1 MIIPGKGYSM
11 LHRGKLGPASLS
23 LIIGLISGVIISLL
37 FSAGNPWIGVSGTS
51 LLIGLSCY
59 VLIKTWHWAGGG
71 KTLAWMIFLAF
82 SIRILIGLGASLILP
97 VAGYEEEVQNAGYL
111 FFDAYTRDQQA
122 WHFAESGRSLLLSFQ
137 NEFWTDQY
145 GGLMGLSAVLY
156 RFLSPD
162 THRPHLIIILGVF
175 AFSLGIPF
183 FWKAVQF
190 RWTEKIASLAAW
202 ILIFYP
208 DSILF
213 SSSQMREPFLIGLFC
228 IAFWGAVH
236 WGTKRKQAVLA
247 LAISLCLMG
256 LISLLVMAAVSSAL
270 FLWLWLED
278 FSTKLNQRLV
288 LAGWLAIFLVLFAT
302 IILGNAWFEDTARWD
317 LLLTER
323 SSGWVAK
330 SIGEIGGQ
338 ARIPFM
344 VGYGLV
350 QPLLPAALADDAI
363 AIWKSIGIFRS
374 LGWFML
380 IPFLI
385 TPLFILFK
393 LEPGKNSYILLTFIV
408 SAWILISSIRAG
420 GDQWDNPRYRT
431 IFIPWMALLV
441 SWTFFLVRE
450 LKSPWLFRIFFVEI
464 IFLAFFTNWYFSRY
478 FLLWKRLPFWENII
492 WVIGLTSIVIIGGLL
507 WDFYRQ
513 KAINYHRDQE

>member
-1 MIIPGKGYSM
+1 MFQ
-11 LHRGKLGPASLS
+11 RGKLSPAILSLS
-23 LIIGLISGVIISLL
+23 IGLISGVIISLL
-37 FSAGNPWIGVSGTS
+37 FSAGNPWIGSLATS

-59 VLIKTWHWAGGG
+59 ILIKTWHWAGGG
-71 KTLAWMIFLAF
+71 NKLAWMIILAF
-82 SIRILIGLGASLILP
+82 SIRLFVGLGAGLILP
-97 VAGYEEEVQNAGYL
+97 IAGYEEEVQKAGYL

-145 GGLMGLSAVLY
+145 GGLMGLSAIIY
-156 RFLSPD
+156 RYLSPD
-162 THRPHLIIILGVF
+162 AHRPHLIIILGAF

-190 RWTEKIASLAAW
+190 RWTEKIASLATW
-202 ILIFYP
+202 VLIFYP

-213 SSSQMREPFLIGLFC
+213 SSSQMREPYLIGLFC
-228 IAFWGAVH
+228 IAFWGAVN
-236 WGTKRKQAVLA
+236 WSSKRKQAVLA

-256 LISLLVMAAVSSAL
+256 VISLLVMAAVSSAL
-270 FLWLWLED
+270 FMWLWLEY
-278 FSTKLNQRLV
+278 FSTKLNKRWV
-288 LAGWLAIFLVLFAT
+288 LAGWLAILLVLSAS
-302 IILGNAWFEDTARWD
+302 IIFGNAWFQDTARWD

-323 SSGWVAK
+323 NSGWVAK

-350 QPLLPAALADDAI
+350 QPLLPAAIADDAI
-363 AIWKSIGIFRS
+363 AVWKSIGIIRS

-393 LEPGKNSYILLTFIV
+393 LEPGKNKNIYILLTCHRV
-408 SAWILISSIRAG
+408 YLDSDLL
-420 GDQWDNPRYRT
+420 NPCRRG
-431 IFIPWMALLV
+431 PV
-441 SWTFFLVRE
+441 
-450 LKSPWLFRIFFVEI
+450 
-464 IFLAFFTNWYFSRY
+464 
-478 FLLWKRLPFWENII
+478 
-492 WVIGLTSIVIIGGLL
+492 G
-507 WDFYRQ
+507 
-513 KAINYHRDQE
+513 